1 MKALANARL
10 MQSGLIDRESM
21 VTKGKL
27 YRQLFMRFRPLLMA
41 AETLGRVR
49 MTRNGAQTSPND
61 LGIETSKLTRTH
73 DCRYGVS
80 CQSAITAS
88 TKPTNR

>member
-10 MQSGLIDRESM
+10 MQPGLIDRVSM
-21 VTKGKL
+21 V
-27 YRQLFMRFRPLLMA
+27 RQLFMRFRPLLVA

-49 MTRNGAQTSPND
+49 MTRNGAQTLPND
-61 LGIETSKLTRTH
+61 LGIETSKLARTH